1 MTDEMRPTAEF
12 CKGLVDLDEIVAAG
26 KDWYI
31 CRQNKFT
38 RFDAKGD
45 TGHMSA
51 PRSIPYGKEMAGS
64 AIDTLRDTFAYKKD
78 ERGLAAVAAMQA
90 YINEAF

>member
-1 MTDEMRPTAEF
+1 MTDEARPTADF

-45 TGHMSA
+45 TGHRSA
-51 PRSIPYGKEMAGS
+51 PRSVPYGKEMADS
-64 AIDTLRDTFAYKKD
+64 AIDTLRDTFSYNKD
-78 ERGLAAVAAMQA
+78 ARGIAAVEAMQA
-90 YINEAF
+90 YVDGAF